1 MIDLSAF
8 PGPNS
13 AYVLDL
19 YEQYRKDP
27 QSVDDA
33 TRAYFEDLEKLSR
46 PSQLKEALPASLE
59 QAVGEAKVPASE
71 AVRLAMGATSLALTI
86 REYGYLAAHVDP
98 LGTDP
103 PGDPDLEPAAHHIL
117 EEELITLAPDVVPS
131 PAGVDAHNALEVIQR
146 LRQIYCGPVGYD
158 FSHVQN
164 AVERSW
170 LLEAIETGRYEI
182 SLLPDQEE
190 ALLERLTRVEVFEQ
204 YLQQTYR
211 GKTRFSIEGLDI
223 LVPML
228 DELLAQAGTHGT
240 ADVLIG
246 MAHRGRLNVL
256 AHVLG
261 RPYAEVLADF
271 ETSKRGQEFPISSRH
286 HLGWTGDVKYH
297 EGGERIVNNG
307 DQEAS
312 AHRLT
317 VHLAPNPSHLEF
329 VDPVVEGRT
338 RAAQESR
345 GKPGSPIQ
353 DVSKALAILV
363 HGDASFTGQGI
374 VAETLNFSRLQ
385 GYATGGTV
393 HIIANNQIGFTTEP
407 SEGRS
412 TLHASDLAKGFEI
425 PVFHVNADN
434 PIACLSVARLAI
446 AYRYTFHKDVLI
458 DLVGYRRLGHNE
470 GDEPSFT
477 QPLMYEIITHHPT
490 LCSLYAT
497 QLLRQ
502 NRVVAEQVEQIRL
515 KVRHELEQAV
525 ERVRS
530 DQLHESG
537 EFGPVEV
544 PVPESTGVRDARLRE
559 LNTALF
565 TLPSE
570 FGARIARII
579 ERRREALNTDAP
591 IDWGHAELLALA
603 SILDD
608 DIPVRLTGQDSQ
620 RGTFGQ
626 RHAVIHD
633 MHTGRLYCPLEH
645 LPGVRVSAAVYN
657 SPLSE
662 AAVLGFEYGYS
673 IQAPNVLVI
682 WEAQYGDFINSA
694 QVIVDEFVV
703 SGFAKWAQT
712 PSLVL
717 LLPHGYEGAG
727 PDHSSARIERFLR
740 MCANNNI
747 RVASCTTAAQYFHLL
762 RLHAMLLD
770 TAPQPLVIF
779 SPKSLL
785 RHPKSACRL
794 HDLVQGSFQP
804 VLDDPMTQATP
815 ENVRRILFCSGKIFV
830 DLDSAPQR
838 ALLPHMA
845 ILRIEQLYPVP
856 EKQLY
861 AVLKRYPR
869 AQEVVWVQEEPEN
882 MGALPYYAPIIQRLV
897 APLSFRAVARPPRVS
912 PAEGSPEAHRI
923 EQERIVREALHGDPT
938 VSEAQRE
945 VIHAR

>member
-19 YEQYRKDP
+19 YERYREDP
-27 QSVDDA
+27 QSVDGV
-33 TRAYFEDLEKLSR
+33 TRAYFENLEKLPR
-46 PSQLKEALPASLE
+46 PSQLRESPSVSLT
-59 QAVGEAKVPASE
+59 QAVEEAKIPASE
-71 AVRLAMGATSLALTI
+71 AVRLAMGATSLARTI
-86 REYGYLAAHVDP
+86 REYGYLAARIDP
-98 LGTDP
+98 LGSDP

-117 EEELITLAPDVVPS
+117 EEELTTLAPDVVPS
-131 PAGVDAHNALEVIQR
+131 PAGTGTHNALEVIQR
-146 LRQIYCGPVGYD
+146 LRQIYCGSIGYD

-164 AVERSW
+164 ATERSW
-170 LLEAIETGRYEI
+170 LLEVIESGRYWI
-182 SLLPDQEE
+182 SLPPDQEK
-190 ALLERLTRVEVFEQ
+190 ALLERLIRVEVFEQ

-228 DELLAQAGTHGT
+228 DELLAQAGARGT
-240 ADVLIG
+240 SDVLIG

-261 RPYAEVLADF
+261 RPYTEVLADF

-297 EGGERIVNNG
+297 EGGERTVNNG
-307 DQEAS
+307 EQEAT

-329 VDPVVEGRT
+329 VNPVVEGRT

-345 GKPGSPIQ
+345 DKPGTPLQ
-353 DVSKALAILV
+353 DVLRALAVLI

-374 VAETLNFSRLQ
+374 VAETLNFSRLP
-385 GYATGGTV
+385 GYTTGGTV

-412 TLHASDLAKGFEI
+412 TLYASDLAKGFEI
-425 PVFHVNADN
+425 PIFHVNADD
-434 PIACLSVARLAI
+434 PIACLSIVRLAM
-446 AYRYTFHKDVLI
+446 AYRYTFHKDVMI

-477 QPLMYEIITHHPT
+477 QPLMYEIIAHHPT
-490 LCSLYAT
+490 LCSLYT
-497 QLLRQ
+497 DQLLRQ
-502 NRVVAEQVEQIRL
+502 NHVTAEQVERIRL
-515 KVRHELEQAV
+515 DVRRELEQAI
-525 ERVRS
+525 EYVRS
-530 DQLHESG
+530 AQSHESG
-537 EFGPVEV
+537 EFGPVEA
-544 PVPESTGVRDARLRE
+544 PMPESTGVQDTRLRE
-559 LNTALF
+559 LNAALF
-565 TLPSE
+565 TLPSG
-570 FGARIARII
+570 FNTRVARII
-579 ERRREALNTDAP
+579 ERRREALDADAP

-603 SILDD
+603 SILDE

-626 RHAVIHD
+626 RQAVIHD
-633 MHTGRLYCPLEH
+633 MRTGQLYYPLEH
-645 LPGVRVSAAVYN
+645 LPNVRVSAVIYN

-747 RVASCTTAAQYFHLL
+747 RVANCTTAAQYFHLL
-762 RLHAMLLD
+762 RLHARLLD
-770 TAPQPLVIF
+770 SAPQPLVIF

-785 RHPKSACRL
+785 RHPKATCRL
-794 HDLVQGSFQP
+794 HDLVQGGFHP
-804 VLDDPMTQATP
+804 VLDDPLTQAAP
-815 ENVRRILFCSGKIFV
+815 ENVKRILLCSGKISV
-830 DLDSAPQR
+830 DLESSPQR
-838 ALLPHMA
+838 DLLPQIA
-845 ILRIEQLYPVP
+845 IVRIEQLYPVP

-861 AVLKRYPR
+861 TVLKRYAQ

-882 MGALPYYAPIIQRLV
+882 MGALPYYAPIIQRLIG
-897 APLSFRAVARPPRVS
+897 PMSFRVIARPPRVS

-923 EQERIVREALHGDPT
+923 EQERIVREALSGTPMM
-938 VSEAQRE
+938 SETQRE
-945 VIHAR
+945 VIHAH